1 MATRDEL
8 WRRFVADYEV
18 DVPES
23 AIENELAYITLDM
36 KHRMQ
41 YDRMSGGGLHMFPEM
56 ELAEQ
61 EAELRKAAVF
71 EAKAPRVLKE
81 IIAQQG
87 ITATQD
93 ELEAEARTIAKREG
107 STLEMVKRF
116 FGEDYALLE
125 RDVLERKAI
134 DWACKQPRQGN

>member
-1 MATRDEL
+1 MATRDNL
-8 WRRFVADYEV
+8 WREFVANYEI

-23 AIENELAYITLDM
+23 AIENEFEYIKLDM

-41 YDRMSGGGLHMFPEM
+41 YDQMSGGGMHLFPQM

-61 EAELRKAAVF
+61 EAELREAAVF

-87 ITATQD
+87 ITATRN
-93 ELEAEARTIAKREG
+93 ELEAEAQAIAEREG
-107 STLEMVKRF
+107 STIEMVKRF

-125 RDVLERKAI
+125 RDVLERKAM
-134 DWACKQPRQGN
+134 DWACEQMK

>member
-8 WRRFVADYEV
+8 WRKFVADYDV

-23 AIENELAYITLDM
+23 AIESELAYIKLDM

-41 YDRMSGGGLHMFPEM
+41 YDQMSGGGIHLFPQM
-56 ELAEQ
+56 ELDEQ
-61 EAELRKAAVF
+61 EAELREVAVF

-87 ITATQD
+87 IAATKD
-93 ELEAEARTIAKREG
+93 ELEAEAQAIAKREG
-107 STLEMVKRF
+107 STIEMVKRF
-116 FGEDYALLE
+116 FGEDFSLLE
-125 RDVLERKAI
+125 RDVLERKAM
-134 DWACKQPRQGN
+134 DWACGQMK

>member
-1 MATRDEL
+1 MATRDGL
-8 WRRFVADYEV
+8 WREFVDNYEI

-23 AIENELAYITLDM
+23 AIENELEYIKLDM

-41 YDRMSGGGLHMFPEM
+41 YDQMSGGGMHLFPQM

-61 EAELRKAAVF
+61 EAELRGAAVF

-87 ITATQD
+87 ITTTQD
-93 ELEAEARTIAKREG
+93 ELEAEAQAIAEREG
-107 STLEMVKRF
+107 STIEMVKRF
-116 FGEDYALLE
+116 FGDDFAMLE

-134 DWACKQPRQGN
+134 DWACEQMK

>member
-1 MATRDEL
+1 MATRDGL
-8 WRRFVADYEV
+8 WREFVDNYEI

-23 AIENELAYITLDM
+23 AIENELEYIKLDM

-41 YDRMSGGGLHMFPEM
+41 YDQMSGGGMHLFPQM

-61 EAELRKAAVF
+61 VAELREAAVF

-87 ITATQD
+87 ITTTQD
-93 ELEAEARTIAKREG
+93 ELEAEAQAMAEREG
-107 STLEMVKRF
+107 STIEMVKRF
-116 FGEDYALLE
+116 FGDDFAMLE

-134 DWACKQPRQGN
+134 DWACEQMK

>member
-1 MATRDEL
+1 MATRDDL
-8 WRRFVADYEV
+8 WRKFVADYEI

-23 AIENELAYITLDM
+23 AIENELEYIKLDM

-41 YDRMSGGGLHMFPEM
+41 YDQMSGGGLHLFPQM

-61 EAELRKAAVF
+61 EAELREAAVF

-87 ITATQD
+87 ITTTQD
-93 ELEAEARTIAKREG
+93 ELEAEALAIAGREG
-107 STLEMVKRF
+107 STIEMVKRF
-116 FGEDYALLE
+116 FGDDFALLE
-125 RDVLERKAI
+125 RDVLERKAM
-134 DWACKQPRQGN
+134 DWACEQMK

>member
-8 WRRFVADYEV
+8 WRQFVADYEI

-41 YDRMSGGGLHMFPEM
+41 YDQMSGGGLHLFPQM

-61 EAELRKAAVF
+61 EAELRAAAVF

-87 ITATQD
+87 ITTTRD
-93 ELEAEARTIAKREG
+93 ELEAEARAIAEREG
-107 STLEMVKRF
+107 STIEMVKRF
-116 FGEDYALLE
+116 FGWDYALLK
-125 RDVLERKAI
+125 RDVLERKAM
-134 DWACKQPRQGN
+134 DWACEQMK

>member
-1 MATRDEL
+1 MAARDEL
-8 WRRFVADYEV
+8 WRQFVADYEI

-41 YDRMSGGGLHMFPEM
+41 YDQMSGGGLHLFPQM

-61 EAELRKAAVF
+61 EAELREAAEF
-71 EAKAPRVLKE
+71 EAKASRVLKE

-87 ITATQD
+87 ITATRN
-93 ELEAEARTIAKREG
+93 ELEAEAQAIAEREG
-107 STLEMVKRF
+107 STIEMVKRF

-125 RDVLERKAI
+125 RDVLERKAM
-134 DWACKQPRQGN
+134 DWACEQMK

>member
-1 MATRDEL
+1 MATRDNL
-8 WRRFVADYEV
+8 WREFVAGYEI

-23 AIENELAYITLDM
+23 AIENELEYIKLDM

-41 YDRMSGGGLHMFPEM
+41 YDQMSGGGMHLFPQM

-61 EAELRKAAVF
+61 EAELREAAVF

-87 ITATQD
+87 ITTTQD
-93 ELEAEARTIAKREG
+93 ELEAEAQAMAEREG
-107 STLEMVKRF
+107 STIEMVKRF
-116 FGEDYALLE
+116 FGDDFAMLE

-134 DWACKQPRQGN
+134 DWACEQMK

>member
-1 MATRDEL
+1 MAARDEL
-8 WRRFVADYEV
+8 WRQFVADYEIN
-18 DVPES
+18 VPES

-41 YDRMSGGGLHMFPEM
+41 YDQMSGGGLHLFPQM

-61 EAELRKAAVF
+61 EAELREAAEF

-87 ITATQD
+87 ITATRD
-93 ELEAEARTIAKREG
+93 ELEAEAQAIAEREG
-107 STLEMVKRF
+107 STIEMVKRF

-125 RDVLERKAI
+125 RDVLERKAM
-134 DWACKQPRQGN
+134 DWACEQMK

>member
-1 MATRDEL
+1 MAARDEL
-8 WRRFVADYEV
+8 WRQFVADYEI

-41 YDRMSGGGLHMFPEM
+41 YDQMSGGGLHLFPQM

-61 EAELRKAAVF
+61 EAELREAAEF

-87 ITATQD
+87 ITATRN
-93 ELEAEARTIAKREG
+93 ELEAEAQAIAEREG
-107 STLEMVKRF
+107 STIEMVKRF

-125 RDVLERKAI
+125 RDVLERKAM
-134 DWACKQPRQGN
+134 DWACEQMK

>member
-1 MATRDEL
+1 MAARDEL
-8 WRRFVADYEV
+8 WRQFVTDYEI

-41 YDRMSGGGLHMFPEM
+41 YDQMSGGGLHLFPQM

-61 EAELRKAAVF
+61 EAELREAAEF

-87 ITATQD
+87 ITATRN
-93 ELEAEARTIAKREG
+93 ELEAEAQAIAEREG
-107 STLEMVKRF
+107 STIEMVKRF

-125 RDVLERKAI
+125 RDVLERKAM
-134 DWACKQPRQGN
+134 DWACEQMK

>member
-1 MATRDEL
+1 MATRDGL
-8 WRRFVADYEV
+8 WREFVDNYEI

-23 AIENELAYITLDM
+23 AIENELEYIKLYM

-41 YDRMSGGGLHMFPEM
+41 YDQMSGGGMHLFPQM

-61 EAELRKAAVF
+61 EAELREAAVF

-87 ITATQD
+87 ITTTQD
-93 ELEAEARTIAKREG
+93 ELEAEAQAMAEREG
-107 STLEMVKRF
+107 STIEMVKRF
-116 FGEDYALLE
+116 FGEDYAMLE

-134 DWACKQPRQGN
+134 DWACEQMK

>member
-1 MATRDEL
+1 MATRGGL
-8 WRRFVADYEV
+8 WREFVDNYEI

-23 AIENELAYITLDM
+23 AIENELEYIKLDM

-41 YDRMSGGGLHMFPEM
+41 YDQMSGGGMHLFPQM

-61 EAELRKAAVF
+61 EAELREAAVF

-87 ITATQD
+87 ITTTQD
-93 ELEAEARTIAKREG
+93 ELEAEAQAMAEREG
-107 STLEMVKRF
+107 STIEMVKRF
-116 FGEDYALLE
+116 FGDDFAMLE
-125 RDVLERKAI
+125 RDVLERKAM
-134 DWACKQPRQGN
+134 DWACEQL

>member
-1 MATRDEL
+1 MATRDDL
-8 WRRFVADYEV
+8 WRKFVADYEI

-23 AIENELAYITLDM
+23 AIENELEYIKLDM

-41 YDRMSGGGLHMFPEM
+41 YDQMSGGGLHLFPQM

-61 EAELRKAAVF
+61 EAELREAAVF

-87 ITATQD
+87 ITTTQD
-93 ELEAEARTIAKREG
+93 ELEAEALAIAGREG
-107 STLEMVKRF
+107 STIEMVKRF

-125 RDVLERKAI
+125 RDVLERKAM
-134 DWACKQPRQGN
+134 DWACEQMK

>member
-1 MATRDEL
+1 MATRDDL
-8 WRRFVADYEV
+8 WRKFVSDYEI

-23 AIENELAYITLDM
+23 AIENELEYIKLDM

-41 YDRMSGGGLHMFPEM
+41 YDQMSGGGMHLCPQM

-61 EAELRKAAVF
+61 EAELREAAVF

-87 ITATQD
+87 ITTTQG
-93 ELEAEARTIAKREG
+93 ELEAEAQAMAEREG
-107 STLEMVKRF
+107 STIEMVKRF
-116 FGEDYALLE
+116 FGDDFAMLE

-134 DWACKQPRQGN
+134 DWACEQMK

>member
-1 MATRDEL
+1 MATRDDL
-8 WRRFVADYEV
+8 WREFVANYEI

-23 AIENELAYITLDM
+23 AIENELEYIKLDM

-41 YDRMSGGGLHMFPEM
+41 YDQMSGGGMHLFPQM

-61 EAELRKAAVF
+61 EAELREAAVF

-87 ITATQD
+87 ITTTQD
-93 ELEAEARTIAKREG
+93 ELEAEAQAMAEREG
-107 STLEMVKRF
+107 STIEMVKRF
-116 FGEDYALLE
+116 FGDDFAMLE

-134 DWACKQPRQGN
+134 DWACEQMK

>member
-1 MATRDEL
+1 MATRDGL
-8 WRRFVADYEV
+8 WREFVDNYEI

-23 AIENELAYITLDM
+23 AIENELEYIKLDM

-41 YDRMSGGGLHMFPEM
+41 YDQMSGGGMHLFPQM

-61 EAELRKAAVF
+61 EAELREAAVF

-87 ITATQD
+87 ITTTQD
-93 ELEAEARTIAKREG
+93 ELEAEAQAMAEREG
-107 STLEMVKRF
+107 STIEMVKRF
-116 FGEDYALLE
+116 FGDDFAMLE

-134 DWACKQPRQGN
+134 DWACEQMK

>member
-1 MATRDEL
+1 MATRDDL
-8 WRRFVADYEV
+8 WRKFVADYEI

-23 AIENELAYITLDM
+23 AIENELEYIKLDM

-41 YDRMSGGGLHMFPEM
+41 YDQMSGGGLHLFPQM
-56 ELAEQ
+56 ERAEQ
-61 EAELRKAAVF
+61 EAELREAAVF

-87 ITATQD
+87 ITTTQD
-93 ELEAEARTIAKREG
+93 ELEAEALAIAGREG
-107 STLEMVKRF
+107 STIEMVKRF

-125 RDVLERKAI
+125 RDVLERKAM
-134 DWACKQPRQGN
+134 DWACEQMK

>member
-1 MATRDEL
+1 MATRDDL
-8 WRRFVADYEV
+8 WRKFVSDYEI

-23 AIENELAYITLDM
+23 AIENELEYIKLDM

-41 YDRMSGGGLHMFPEM
+41 YDQMSGGGMHLFPQM

-61 EAELRKAAVF
+61 EAELREAAVF

-87 ITATQD
+87 ITTPQG
-93 ELEAEARTIAKREG
+93 ELEAEAQAMAEREG
-107 STLEMVKRF
+107 STIEMVKRF
-116 FGEDYALLE
+116 FGDDFAMLE
-125 RDVLERKAI
+125 RDVLERKAM
-134 DWACKQPRQGN
+134 DWACEQMK

>member
-1 MATRDEL
+1 MATRDNL
-8 WRRFVADYEV
+8 WREFVANYEI

-23 AIENELAYITLDM
+23 AIENELEYIKLDM

-41 YDRMSGGGLHMFPEM
+41 YDQMSGGGMHLFPQM

-61 EAELRKAAVF
+61 EAELREAAVF

-87 ITATQD
+87 ITTTQD
-93 ELEAEARTIAKREG
+93 ELEAEAQAMAEREG
-107 STLEMVKRF
+107 STIEMVKRF
-116 FGEDYALLE
+116 FGDDFAMLE

-134 DWACKQPRQGN
+134 DWACEQMK

>member
-1 MATRDEL
+1 MATRDGL
-8 WRRFVADYEV
+8 WREFVAGYEI

-23 AIENELAYITLDM
+23 AIENELEYIKLDM

-41 YDRMSGGGLHMFPEM
+41 YDQMSGGGMHLFPQM

-61 EAELRKAAVF
+61 EAELREAAVF

-87 ITATQD
+87 ITTTQD
-93 ELEAEARTIAKREG
+93 ELEAEAQAMAEREG
-107 STLEMVKRF
+107 STIEMVKRF
-116 FGEDYALLE
+116 FGDDFAMLE
-125 RDVLERKAI
+125 RDVLERKAM
-134 DWACKQPRQGN
+134 DWACEQMK

>member
-1 MATRDEL
+1 MATRDNL
-8 WRRFVADYEV
+8 WREFVANYEI

-23 AIENELAYITLDM
+23 AIENELEYIKLDM

-41 YDRMSGGGLHMFPEM
+41 YDQMSGGGMHLFPQM

-61 EAELRKAAVF
+61 EAELREAAVF

-87 ITATQD
+87 ITTTQD
-93 ELEAEARTIAKREG
+93 ELEAEAQAMAEREG
-107 STLEMVKRF
+107 STIEMVKRF
-116 FGEDYALLE
+116 FGDDFAMLE
-125 RDVLERKAI
+125 REVLERKAI
-134 DWACKQPRQGN
+134 DWACEQMK

>member
-1 MATRDEL
+1 MATRDGL
-8 WRRFVADYEV
+8 WREFVDNYEI

-23 AIENELAYITLDM
+23 AIENELEYIKLDM

-41 YDRMSGGGLHMFPEM
+41 YDQMSGGGMHLFPQM

-61 EAELRKAAVF
+61 EAELREAAVF

-87 ITATQD
+87 ITVTRD
-93 ELEAEARTIAKREG
+93 DLEAEAQAMAEREG
-107 STLEMVKRF
+107 STIEMVKRF
-116 FGEDYALLE
+116 FGDDFAMLE

-134 DWACKQPRQGN
+134 DWACEQMK

>member
-1 MATRDEL
+1 MATRDDL
-8 WRRFVADYEV
+8 WRKFVADYEI

-23 AIENELAYITLDM
+23 AIENELEYIKLDM

-41 YDRMSGGGLHMFPEM
+41 YDQMSGGGLHLFPQM

-61 EAELRKAAVF
+61 EAELREAAVF

-87 ITATQD
+87 ITTTQD
-93 ELEAEARTIAKREG
+93 ELEAEALAIAGREG
-107 STLEMVKRF
+107 STIEMVKRF

-125 RDVLERKAI
+125 RDVLERKAM
-134 DWACKQPRQGN
+134 DWACEQVK

>member
-1 MATRDEL
+1 MAVRDDL
-8 WRRFVADYEV
+8 WREFVANYEI

-23 AIENELAYITLDM
+23 AIENELEYIKLDM

-41 YDRMSGGGLHMFPEM
+41 YDQMSGGGMHLFPKM

-61 EAELRKAAVF
+61 EAELREAAVF

-81 IIAQQG
+81 IIAQQS
-87 ITATQD
+87 ITTTQD
-93 ELEAEARTIAKREG
+93 ELEAEAQAMAEREG
-107 STLEMVKRF
+107 STIEMVKRF
-116 FGEDYALLE
+116 FGDDFAMLE

-134 DWACKQPRQGN
+134 DWACEQMK

>member
-1 MATRDEL
+1 MAARDEL
-8 WRRFVADYEV
+8 WRQFVADYEI

-41 YDRMSGGGLHMFPEM
+41 YDQMSGGGLHLFPQM

-61 EAELRKAAVF
+61 EAELREAAEF

-87 ITATQD
+87 ITATRD
-93 ELEAEARTIAKREG
+93 ELEAEAQAIAEREG
-107 STLEMVKRF
+107 STIEMVKRF

-125 RDVLERKAI
+125 RDVLERKAM
-134 DWACKQPRQGN
+134 DWACEQMK

>member
-1 MATRDEL
+1 MATRDDL
-8 WRRFVADYEV
+8 WRKFVSDYEI

-23 AIENELAYITLDM
+23 AIENELEYIKLDM

-41 YDRMSGGGLHMFPEM
+41 YDQMSGGGMHLFPQM

-61 EAELRKAAVF
+61 EAELREAAVF

-87 ITATQD
+87 ITTTQD
-93 ELEAEARTIAKREG
+93 ELEAEAQAMAEREG
-107 STLEMVKRF
+107 STIEMVKRF
-116 FGEDYALLE
+116 FGDDFAMLE

-134 DWACKQPRQGN
+134 DWACEQMK

>member
-1 MATRDEL
+1 MATRDDL
-8 WRRFVADYEV
+8 WRKFVADYEI

-23 AIENELAYITLDM
+23 AIENELEYIKLDM

-41 YDRMSGGGLHMFPEM
+41 YDQMSGGGMHLFPQM

-61 EAELRKAAVF
+61 EAELREAAVF

-87 ITATQD
+87 ITTTQD
-93 ELEAEARTIAKREG
+93 ELEAEAQAMAEREG
-107 STLEMVKRF
+107 STIEMVKRF
-116 FGEDYALLE
+116 FGDDFAMLE

-134 DWACKQPRQGN
+134 DWACEQMK

>member
-1 MATRDEL
+1 MATRDGL
-8 WRRFVADYEV
+8 WREFVDNYEI

-23 AIENELAYITLDM
+23 AIENELEDIKLDM

-41 YDRMSGGGLHMFPEM
+41 YDQMSGGGMHLFPQM

-61 EAELRKAAVF
+61 EAELREAAVF

-87 ITATQD
+87 ITTTQG
-93 ELEAEARTIAKREG
+93 ELEAEAQARAEREG
-107 STLEMVKRF
+107 STIEMVKRF
-116 FGEDYALLE
+116 FGDDFAMLE

-134 DWACKQPRQGN
+134 DWACEQMK

>member
-1 MATRDEL
+1 MAARDEL
-8 WRRFVADYEV
+8 WRQFVADYEI

-36 KHRMQ
+36 KPRMQ
-41 YDRMSGGGLHMFPEM
+41 YAQMSGGGLHLFPQM

-61 EAELRKAAVF
+61 EAELREAAEF

-87 ITATQD
+87 ITATRN
-93 ELEAEARTIAKREG
+93 ELEAEAQAIAEREG
-107 STLEMVKRF
+107 STIEMVKRF

-125 RDVLERKAI
+125 RDVLERKAM
-134 DWACKQPRQGN
+134 DWACEQMK

>member
-1 MATRDEL
+1 MAARDDL
-8 WRRFVADYEV
+8 WRQFVADYEI

-41 YDRMSGGGLHMFPEM
+41 YDQMSGGGLHLFPQM

-61 EAELRKAAVF
+61 EAELREAAEF

-87 ITATQD
+87 ITATRD
-93 ELEAEARTIAKREG
+93 ELEAEAQAIAEREG
-107 STLEMVKRF
+107 STIEMVKRF

-125 RDVLERKAI
+125 RDVLERKAM
-134 DWACKQPRQGN
+134 DWACEQMK

>member
-1 MATRDEL
+1 MAARDEL
-8 WRRFVADYEV
+8 WRQFVADYEIN
-18 DVPES
+18 VPES

-41 YDRMSGGGLHMFPEM
+41 YDQMSGGGLHLFPQM

-61 EAELRKAAVF
+61 EAELREAAEF

-87 ITATQD
+87 ITATRN
-93 ELEAEARTIAKREG
+93 ELEAEAQAIAEREG
-107 STLEMVKRF
+107 STIEMVKRF

-125 RDVLERKAI
+125 RDVLERKAM
-134 DWACKQPRQGN
+134 DWACEQMK